1 MNLDL
6 KSNSSAIRIRQY
18 RNTETENAFALY
30 VDIHNLRN
38 YVQKT
43 CQQLSRY
50 PLDFRL
56 THELCS
62 SLQRNKNLTSTHIKE
77 SSFVVICY
85 LDIGHLKW
93 LDLQKEEST
102 PCWWHLTETYLKIL
116 HSSLLPNTAYLV
128 LTCHNPLPS
137 ILNRPLHTA

>member
-6 KSNSSAIRIRQY
+6 KSNSSATRIRQY
-18 RNTETENAFALY
+18 HNTETENAFALY

-38 YVQKT
+38 YLQKT
-43 CQQLSRY
+43 CQQLARY

-62 SLQRNKNLTSTHIKE
+62 SLRRNKNLTSTHIVKE

-85 LDIGHLKW
+85 LDIGHLK
-93 LDLQKEEST
+93 
-102 PCWWHLTETYLKIL
+102 
-116 HSSLLPNTAYLV
+116 
-128 LTCHNPLPS
+128 
-137 ILNRPLHTA
+137 